1 MQCGHTVCLKCVK
14 PDASGKRVICPSCG
28 EDEDMPVG
36 GMVNL
41 PRDWI
46 AAQQAAMDRVTKS
59 GGVQCRH
66 SDGSSSSCEEMATR
80 TCFECGNGVKK
91 VHLCEVHAQQ
101 HRIAME
107 EKEGKQHTMK
117 PIDVA
122 AAGMADMTVTCL
134 KHPGWL
140 VGWVDG
146 WHVSLSIHPSHLI
159 VWLQTRR

>member
-1 MQCGHTVCLKCVK
+1 M
-14 PDASGKRVICPSCG
+14 
-28 EDEDMPVG
+28 
-36 GMVNL
+36 
-41 PRDWI
+41 
-46 AAQQAAMDRVTKS
+46 
-59 GGVQCRH
+59 
-66 SDGSSSSCEEMATR
+66 
-80 TCFECGNGVKK
+80 
-91 VHLCEVHAQQ
+91 HLCEVHAQQ